1 MARLPRTGSS
11 IASLCEC
18 TPAFKQLVA
27 AGLID
32 AREAT
37 TTLSEVI
44 ADLGLSPLSG
54 EDEQKIRNELGG
66 VIGDGYEILAGS
78 PKGNPDSKLTVAD
91 VQATLV
97 WLYDGL
103 EAMIAGPLAPERL
116 AAIEKVLHGAETGL
130 RERHDTE
137 VALRLIGTLRQEI
150 NYDQARERMIEFR
163 KWPRTVAE
171 ACRRAAENLKLIKG
185 TAGKPR
191 RDWYPDFKRVLTF
204 VAEKNGIQPKI
215 RINRRT
221 HEAEGRFLDLA
232 ERFEELL
239 PRFMR
244 SNSRGAIAKMLQRT
258 RT

>member
-11 IASLCEC
+11 IAGLCER
-18 TPAFKQLVA
+18 TPAFEQLVA

-37 TTLSEVI
+37 TTLSEII
-44 ADLGLSPLSG
+44 AGLGLSPLSD
-54 EDEQKIRNELGG
+54 EDERKIRDELGS
-66 VIGDGYEILAGS
+66 VIGRGYEILADS
-78 PKGNPDSKLTVAD
+78 PKGNPDSKLTVTD
-91 VQATLV
+91 VQETLV
-97 WLYDGL
+97 WVADGL
-103 EAMIAGPLAPERL
+103 EAMIAGRLAPGRL

-130 RERHDTE
+130 QESHDAE
-137 VALRLIGTLRQEI
+137 VALRIIGTLRQEI
-150 NYDQARERMIEFR
+150 KYDQAREKVIEFR
-163 KWPRTVAE
+163 KWPWTVAE
-171 ACRRAAENLKLIKG
+171 ACRRAAKNLKLIKG

-204 VAEKNGIQPKI
+204 VAEKNGIRPKI
-215 RINRRT
+215 LINRRT
-221 HEAEGRFLDLA
+221 YEAEGRFLDLA